1 MIEAIFL
8 GILQGLT
15 EFLPV
20 SSTAHLILATKLFH
34 LSGMVDTLSF
44 DVALHA
50 GTLIAVVAF
59 FYRDWLEMIFG
70 DHRLLILLIAATIP
84 GGIAGYFL
92 NHFAEKYLRNPV
104 LIAIILILASL
115 VLWLS
120 ERSRKRRRLQD
131 LYMSDALLI
140 GAAQAIA
147 ILPGVSRSGFTI
159 AMGLFRNMTRE
170 AAARFSFLLSTPLI
184 AGAVAMHGFK
194 IIRHPGEFDLSIM
207 AAGVISSALSG
218 FLVIGF
224 LMRFFKKYSLMPFV
238 VYRIILGVV
247 ILLLLFLAP

>member
-1 MIEAIFL
+1 MLEAILL

-34 LSGMVDTLSF
+34 LSGTIDTLSF

-50 GTLIAVVAF
+50 GTLMAVVAY
-59 FYRDWLEMIFG
+59 FYRDWVNMLI
-70 DHRLLILLIAATIP
+70 DDRRLLGLVVAATIP

-92 NHFAEKYLRNPV
+92 NHFAEKYLRSPE
-104 LIAIILILASL
+104 LIALILIAASI

-120 ERSRKRRRLQD
+120 EKSRKRRRIED
-131 LYMSDALLI
+131 LYLSDAVLI

-159 AMGLFRNMTRE
+159 AMGMFRSMSRE

-184 AGAVAMHGFK
+184 AGAVAMHGVK
-194 IIRHPGEFDLSIM
+194 IIRHPASFDMGILI
-207 AAGVISSALSG
+207 AGILSSAVSG

-224 LMRFFKKYSLMPFV
+224 LMHFFKKYTLMPFV
-238 VYRIILGVV
+238 YYRILLGVF
-247 ILLLLFLAP
+247 LLALFWLKG